1 MKMVMSLKMF
11 CKLHDYIFLR
21 YVLLIW
27 KCKIGNLHAEMARS
41 ANLIKGD
48 YHKQIFKLWS
58 VKLKPYNTLSLGQL
72 RATVPVPF
80 TCSLA

>member
-11 CKLHDYIFLR
+11 FNLRNYIFLR

-41 ANLIKGD
+41 ANLIKAN
-48 YHKQIFKLWS
+48 YHKHILKLWS
-58 VKLKPYNTLSLGQL
+58 VKLKPYNTLSLRQL
-72 RATVPVPF
+72 RATVLAPF
-80 TCSLA
+80 TCSVA